1 MKRFF
6 LTVIILFVAGIM
18 VWAQQASTQNA
29 SSRPSSGQTKETAR
43 QFLSQAR
50 SNASQ
55 FDSTQSDLNTR
66 NVSNSD
72 ASTFYKLRNE
82 IEALETS
89 IRDEQKKIS
98 ASIERGQKVKQS
110 TLDRVQQLIDQHKA
124 KLTELE
130 AFSR

>member
-18 VWAQQASTQNA
+18 VSAQQAATQNA
-29 SSRPSSGQTKETAR
+29 SGRPSSGQIKETAR

-55 FDSTQSDLNTR
+55 FDATQSDLNTR
-66 NVSNSD
+66 SVSNSD
-72 ASTFYKLRNE
+72 ASTYYKLRNE
-82 IEALETS
+82 IEALEAS
-89 IRDEQKKIS
+89 IREEQKKMS
-98 ASIERGQKVKQS
+98 GSLERGQKIKQA

-130 AFSR
+130 AFTR

>member
-18 VWAQQASTQNA
+18 ASAQQAGTQNA
-29 SSRPSSGQTKETAR
+29 PSRPSSGQIKETAR

-50 SNASQ
+50 SNESQ
-55 FDSTQSDLNTR
+55 FDATQSDLTTR
-66 NVSNSD
+66 NISNSD
-72 ASTFYKLRNE
+72 ASTYYKLRNE